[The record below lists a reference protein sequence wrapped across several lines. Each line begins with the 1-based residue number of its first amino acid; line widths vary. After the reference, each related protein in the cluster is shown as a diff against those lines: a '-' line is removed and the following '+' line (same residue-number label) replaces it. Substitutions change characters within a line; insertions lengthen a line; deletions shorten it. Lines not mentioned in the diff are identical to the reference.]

1 MVYGGLLPV
10 PLQLL
15 RGTRVNGKHPVV
27 RRSVQQFVAGIG
39 KTFQQGGIL
48 RPAGDGLRMKRRG
61 KTTAAAFKDL
71 RHFLPVFRGLISLKA
86 EADSPLHRLLL
97 LRRGAASCGQ
107 QEQAETHFPHPIH
120 SATFPPPRS
129 RNRSRDF
136 CYNKQPF
143 RKCKPE
149 TGQSSI
155 FL

>member
-1 MVYGGLLPV
+1 MNITYEK
-10 PLQLL
+10 
-15 RGTRVNGKHPVV
+15 NGDYLIPN
-27 RRSVQQFVAGIG
+27 
-39 KTFQQGGIL
+39 
-48 RPAGDGLRMKRRG
+48 
-61 KTTAAAFKDL
+61 
-71 RHFLPVFRGLISLKA
+71 LISDPEPEEKLRKFGLMRRHYLKEHWSGIYQA
-86 EADSPLHRLLL
+86 MLLSGKLKEHL
-97 LRRGAASCGQ
+97 LMM